1 MPTDSANNSAFLA
14 FLEVWFNSLPP
25 SVQASYLTN
34 AEFMRRIG
42 HNIPSK
48 ALKHQF
54 ITIALPQTTNLPQL
68 VSTIHSLNYSYLSD
82 AMLTI
87 ENFSGEL
94 HTENLHIHILKK
106 EIYSKNKII
115 RDLSKKFKVSNNF
128 INIKLGKTEK
138 DYMNRLHYINGEKQ
152 SEIKTQNSKMD
163 KQWRTD
169 NDLEQIYY
177 L

>member
-1 MPTDSANNSAFLA
+1 MPTDSANNSVFLT
-14 FLEVWFNSLPP
+14 FLLDWFNSLSPQL
-25 SVQASYLTN
+25 QADYLSN
-34 AEFMRRIG
+34 PEFMRRIG

-68 VSTIHSLNYSYLSD
+68 VSTIHSLSYSYLSD

-106 EIYSKNKII
+106 EVYSKTKMI
-115 RDLSKKFKVSNNF
+115 RDLSKKFRVSNNF

-152 SEIKTQNSKMD
+152 SEVKTSNSVLD

>member
-1 MPTDSANNSAFLA
+1 MPTDSANNSVFLT
-14 FLEVWFNSLPP
+14 FLLEWFNSLSPER
-25 SVQASYLTN
+25 QNDYLN
-34 AEFMRRIG
+34 NPEFMRRIG

-54 ITIALPQTTNLPQL
+54 ITIALPQSTNLPLL
-68 VSTIHSLNYSYLSD
+68 VSTIHSLSYSYLSD
-82 AMLTI
+82 AMLSI

-94 HTENLHIHILKK
+94 HTPNLHLHILKK
-106 EIYSKNKII
+106 NVYSKTKMI

-138 DYMNRLHYINGEKQ
+138 DYINRLHYINGEKQ
-152 SEIKTQNSKMD
+152 SDVKTSNSLLD

-169 NDLEQIYY
+169 NDLEQIYF

>member
-1 MPTDSANNSAFLA
+1 MPTDSANNSVFLA
-14 FLEVWFNSLPP
+14 WLSAWFSDLPEAT
-25 SVQASYLTN
+25 QAQYLTN

-68 VSTIHSLNYSYLSD
+68 VSTIHSLSYSYLSD

-94 HTENLHIHILKK
+94 HAENLHIHILKK
-106 EIYSKNKII
+106 DIYSKTKMI

-138 DYMNRLHYINGEKQ
+138 DYKNRLHYINGEKQ
-152 SEIKTQNSKMD
+152 SEVKTSNSVLD